1 MIVGYLFD
9 GDHDDHAKWEQHD
22 AYREALAA
30 IVSICREHVTM
41 AVNLLQVD
49 WPARWPREDQLDHQA
64 LQDAHDLLAATWR
77 FRIDASQLRL
87 PFRENRQ
94 QDQTPMQAWIFW
106 LRAEVDSWR
115 HAPWLTDKIM
125 TILAEQ
131 NTPAGQDVA
140 ESLAEQLR
148 ERFRDVPWVTAMPRT
163 RMMGALA

>member
-1 MIVGYLFD
+1 MPGVFQRRTHGGGLLVKPASLEHEWFDIFTGHLTTVGPM
-9 GDHDDHAKWEQHD
+9 
-22 AYREALAA
+22 R
-30 IVSICREHVTM
+30 
-41 AVNLLQVD
+41 LLSGQFVMS
-49 WPARWPREDQLDHQA
+49 PGPHCSRRCQ
-64 LQDAHDLLAATWR
+64 
-77 FRIDASQLRL
+77 SQ
-87 PFRENRQ
+87 
-94 QDQTPMQAWIFW
+94 M
-106 LRAEVDSWR
+106 DSWR